1 LPTTRLLLV
10 RHGETL
16 ANREYRYIGVKDE
29 PLSSH
34 GQAQA
39 QQLAQAVAIF
49 PVAAVYSSPLQRAYQ
64 TAIPIAERHALE
76 ALKADALRE
85 CHFGTWEG
93 LSRAE
98 VLARSPEDAHHLQEC
113 ERDMA
118 MAPPAGESFADMQK
132 RVCAAVSQL
141 ARAHSTQTIVLVS
154 HVGPIKALLCAAMG
168 APLTSSFHIFLDP
181 ATISVVDWQDMA
193 HATVRLVNSHAHLGW
208 QQARWIPLV

>member
-1 LPTTRLLLV
+1 MFKR
-10 RHGETL
+10 R
-16 ANREYRYIGVKDE
+16 
-29 PLSSH
+29 
-34 GQAQA
+34 
-39 QQLAQAVAIF
+39 
-49 PVAAVYSSPLQRAYQ
+49 
-64 TAIPIAERHALE
+64 
-76 ALKADALRE
+76 
-85 CHFGTWEG
+85 

-118 MAPPAGESFADMQK
+118 MAPPAGESFADMHR

-141 ARAHSTQTIVLVS
+141 ARMHSVQTIVLVS

-181 ATISVVDWQDMA
+181 ATSSRVDWQDMA

-208 QQARWIPLV
+208 QEARWIPLM